1 MSAAPLDQ
9 PPSAEELGR
18 LLAQAKSRYSAAE
31 AAALAKGAAAA
42 PPAEDP
48 SAWIRLIASN
58 PSPEL
63 AAALTRLKA
72 SAAAAIA
79 QGRAVPVAERLARLR
94 AGAGS

>member
-1 MSAAPLDQ
+1 MSVPPLDQ

-48 SAWIRLIASN
+48 
-58 PSPEL
+58 
-63 AAALTRLKA
+63 
-72 SAAAAIA
+72 
-79 QGRAVPVAERLARLR
+79 GARIPLN
-94 AGAGS
+94 APHPTPP